1 MKTTMNRSATNRPN
15 VFEKAAANLKKLRE
29 SAPPPDPEMSAGIKE
44 LEQAVAAIEKGSP
57 RVNHSVPVSQAA
69 ARLDVS
75 EGTETPMTL
84 DEFVRQMNG
93 IKDARQRSSFYS
105 THARRLGVDSTK
117 PMIEAGAAGPSTVAD
132 FMLAYNQIAEPTEAA
147 QFYNQH
153 AGRLGL

>member
-1 MKTTMNRSATNRPN
+1 MNRSATNRPN

-69 ARLDVS
+69 RLDVS
-75 EGTETPMTL
+75 EGTKTPMTL